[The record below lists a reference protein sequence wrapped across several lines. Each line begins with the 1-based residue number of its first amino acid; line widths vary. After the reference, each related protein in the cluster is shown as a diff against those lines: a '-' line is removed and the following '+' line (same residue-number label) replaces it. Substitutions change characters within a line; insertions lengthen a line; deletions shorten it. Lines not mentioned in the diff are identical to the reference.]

1 MSGEQYSNNLLE
13 AMSIIADRAVAT
25 ANYDKTV
32 QATIVECRDATI
44 GKYKVRYQDGF
55 WQAYENNTSVT
66 YTPGTNV
73 YILIPNGDMSQHK
86 TILGTVKKL
95 GINYIN
101 TIEEENRYAENGN
114 NMLSMENQ
122 IFQLHSYRTQ
132 KIKIYDVEEEEENNI
147 KIDIA
152 AASAY
157 LKTSSH
163 LKCSF
168 TIQTSLDFS
177 QRYNGNYGIKFYLD
191 FEDKSLGE
199 IVTRQYIF
207 DTYLMEGNPYLF
219 NNKVKQNSVFE
230 IDGENFVQISK
241 IELFTQLFP
250 QKDETK
256 EPDIFISNLSIIGVN
271 QLSQEEINSVSL
283 SFVAKKGYIFNKN
296 SEENDERTIQAIVR
310 VLGKTVPNDS
320 QGLRFYWF
328 VRNVS
333 ISTQSPYYTKY
344 GGIGWKCLNTYSVLS
359 QTEDQSEPLTVN
371 FNPSGPLFTVK
382 KSDVRIKQQQYKCV
396 VLYGDNTFEK
406 QFKIINNDA
415 DYEISLQSD
424 SGTQFVL
431 DAGYPT
437 LTCSVKQKDKQ
448 GQYKDV
454 TGSFSYRWG
463 VINNKGVFSVLEEI
477 EYNQLQRM
485 EQQESVFNDIENGFN
500 SNALLRNSSDYT
512 KEWQPILDSIITNQD
527 VYNALKERLQY
538 YKTKQYVYQN
548 ILHNVNIKKIVNFST
563 YVCTVIDSQ
572 SNVIGSKEI
581 TLVNK
586 TTSNGGY
593 TLVINNGKQ
602 VFNYNEQ
609 GVSPCDNEK
618 INFVIPE
625 LSFSLYNQKGVEIDQ
640 KQIRQENIR
649 WIFPNKE
656 DSLLNDYLMNDKE
669 NIPQVNGTIV
679 YPNTRIFS
687 YGISKKYFVNKNSND
702 IQLQVTYNGYT
713 LSAKTNFIFT
723 KEGFAGTNGTGL
735 VLRIV
740 PIDEQGNQIDEL
752 PCFKVQNKEGIS
764 NFNLLKAQLW
774 ENGEQI
780 INKDE
785 RYLWSILKNVSDV
798 TNLKLGKDI
807 VKNTL
812 EVSYSLPSPTNSEE
826 NKTPVNIIKLSVQYN
841 GRKVYA
847 TIPILVYQFYKV
859 PDNNYNLQFI
869 NLYLKPN
876 TGFQYV
882 FYAEDGTSPQYD
894 DREPFTFI
902 LTETSSRTNNREQD
916 ISDIDLQ
923 GFNHRYNYTV
933 NGNISIKDTQN
944 HSKQCIVIPNSIYD
958 GSILNNTLICE
969 VNYLNTVVAKCTV
982 PIHMMLNRYG
992 HAALNDWDGNS
1003 IDIGNTS
1010 GDTILAP
1017 QVGAGQKEGNAFTG
1031 ILMGTVQSGND
1042 KKNGLFGYKKGART
1056 IFLDATN
1063 GSATF
1068 GQAGT
1073 GQIKIDAESGI
1084 ITGGSYSTKK
1094 GSGMEINLGEN
1105 PSITFGSKKFYVTP
1119 AGQLY
1124 AQDGGQIAGWN
1135 IEKDKLSKGTVGI
1148 SSNNTPIKTGNTTI
1162 PNFAFWAGDTKAS
1175 DAPFSVNFKGDLKS
1189 TSINIGGNVHIE
1201 DGKIYSKDHTSFTS
1215 TGQGFYL
1222 SSDGLSLGANFSV
1235 KNDGFLTAKAG
1246 YIGNSSNGFKI
1257 NANSISNGT
1266 QGAKK
1271 SVYLGTNLISLGDTF
1286 KVSNTGELTAS
1297 KGKIAN
1303 WYFTDGAFYDEKVK
1317 TSGKTDYGDYDKKQG
1332 KYTSV
1337 YQNGMYFGN
1346 GGIRFGSNFHVGSN
1360 GDMYAVAGTI
1370 GGWTIGTSSLTGN
1383 NLKLYSSGAIE
1394 GTNWNINSGGKATF
1408 SDINITGG
1416 KMTGG
1421 TIGGGSKMTG
1431 GSISPSGVSCGGYDN
1446 MNSWCQDIV
1455 ARTVTADY
1463 IKSKVLEVDGRRA
1476 SWKKKDI
1483 VTDVKLD
1490 RTYGNTSDGKQ
1501 FITSVTLTV
1510 SHSYGVYVLGF

>member
-55 WQAYENNTSVT
+55 WQAYENNTNVT
-66 YTPGTNV
+66 YTPGTSV

-122 IFQLHSYRTQ
+122 SFQLHSYRTQ
-132 KIKIYDVEEEEENNI
+132 VIKIYDVDRTKNDI
-147 KIDIA
+147 KIDVA

-230 IDGENFVQISK
+230 IDGENFIQISR

-256 EPDIFISNLSIIGVN
+256 EADIFISNLSIIGVN
-271 QLSQEEINSVSL
+271 QLSQEEMNSVSL

-296 SEENDERTIQAIVR
+296 NEENDERTIQAIVR

-333 ISTQSPYYTKY
+333 VSTQSPYYIKY

-431 DAGYPT
+431 DTGYPT

-454 TGSFSYRWG
+454 TESFSYRWG
-463 VINNKGVFSVLEEI
+463 VINNKGVFSSLEEI
-477 EYNQLQRM
+477 DNIELNRM
-485 EQQESVFNDIENGFN
+485 INEESIFEDIENKFKENKLLKNGKDYVNVDLDIESVF
-500 SNALLRNSSDYT
+500 
-512 KEWQPILDSIITNQD
+512 TNQD
-527 VYNALKERLQY
+527 VYNVLKERLQY
-538 YKTKQYVYQN
+538 YKTKQYVYKN
-548 ILHNVNIKKIVNFST
+548 ILHNVNIKRIVNFST
-563 YVCTVIDSQ
+563 YVCTVVDSQ

-625 LSFSLYNQKGVEIDQ
+625 LSFSLYNQKGIEIDQ
-640 KQIRQENIR
+640 KQIKQENIR

-656 DSLLNDYLMNDKE
+656 NSLLTNYLMQSNEK
-669 NIPQVNGTIV
+669 IPQVNGTII
-679 YPNTRIFS
+679 YPNTRIFL

-702 IQLQVTYNGYT
+702 IQLQVIYNGYT
-713 LSAKTNFIFT
+713 LFAKTNFIFT

-735 VLRIV
+735 VLRII
-740 PIDEQGNQIDEL
+740 PIDKEGNQINEL
-752 PCFKVQNKEGIS
+752 PCFKVQNNVATS
-764 NFNLLKAQLW
+764 NFSSLKAELW

-780 INKDE
+780 IDKE
-785 RYLWSILKNVSDV
+785 KSYLWSVLKNKTDITNLELKGTTKNILK
-798 TNLKLGKDI
+798 
-807 VKNTL
+807 
-812 EVSYSLPSPTNSEE
+812 VSYLSLQPTNEI
-826 NKTPVNIIKLSVQYN
+826 PVNIIKLSVQYN

-847 TIPILVYQFYKV
+847 TIPILVYQIF
-859 PDNNYNLQFI
+859 NNEF

-894 DREPFTFI
+894 NTKPFTFI
-902 LTETSSRTNNREQD
+902 LTETSKRTNNNEQD

-923 GFNHRYNYTV
+923 DFAHSYNYTIR
-933 NGNISIKDTQN
+933 GNISIKNPQN
-944 HSKQCIVIPNSIYD
+944 KSKQCIIIPNSIYD

-969 VNYLNTVVAKCTV
+969 VQLQKKPVAKCTV

-992 HAALNDWDGNS
+992 HSALNDWDGNS

-1017 QVGAGQKEGNAFTG
+1017 QVGAGQKNNQNYFTG
-1031 ILMGTVQSGND
+1031 ILMGTVKNGNGN
-1042 KKNGLFGYKKGART
+1042 KQNGLFGYSKGART
-1056 IFLDATN
+1056 IFLDAETGN
-1063 GSATF
+1063 ANF
-1068 GQAGT
+1068 GLAKK
-1073 GQIKIDAESGI
+1073 GQIQITAEKGQ
-1084 ITGGSYSTKK
+1084 ITGGEYSQKNGTGLLIDLQKPEIK
-1094 GSGMEINLGEN
+1094 YGSGKFFVSSSGALTAKDE
-1105 PSITFGSKKFYVTP
+1105 GS
-1119 AGQLY
+1119 
-1124 AQDGGQIAGWN
+1124 IAGWN
-1135 IEKDKLSKGTVGI
+1135 IGTNELSKNTVGM
-1148 SSNNTPIKTGNTTI
+1148 SSNDNKKTNI
-1162 PNFAFWAGDTKAS
+1162 AFWAGNTDSSK
-1175 DAPFSVNFKGDLKS
+1175 APFKVDFNGNLTMTKGYIGTGENKITIGDGKLYSGNHNTLSS
-1189 TSINIGGNVHIE
+1189 TQKGFYLDHTGLSIGGNFKVSYDKE
-1201 DGKIYSKDHTSFTS
+1201 NN
-1215 TGQGFYL
+1215 
-1222 SSDGLSLGANFSV
+1222 SL
-1235 KNDGFLTAKAG
+1235 LTVQKG
-1246 YIGNSSNGFKI
+1246 YIGNSTNGFTI
-1257 NANSISNGT
+1257 NSKSISNGT
-1266 QGAKK
+1266 QGAEK
-1271 SVYLGTNLISLGDTF
+1271 SVYLGTDLISLGKTF
-1286 KVSNTGELTAS
+1286 KVNNTGELTAS
-1297 KGKIAN
+1297 KGKLAGWNFNDKAIYN
-1303 WYFTDGAFYDEKVK
+1303 DEVTDAR
-1317 TSGKTDYGDYDKKQG
+1317 YGNN
-1332 KYTSV
+1332 
-1337 YQNGMYFGN
+1337 NGVFSKGVYFGE
-1346 GGIRFGSNFHVGSN
+1346 GGLRMGGNFHVNSAGQLYCIDGS
-1360 GDMYAVAGTI
+1360 I
-1370 GGWTIGTSSLTGN
+1370 GGWKIKAGSLTGGS
-1383 NLKLYSSGAIE
+1383 LKLYSTGAI
-1394 GTNWNINSGGKATF
+1394 NDSGDTWYIAANGEATF
-1408 SDINITGG
+1408 RNVKTANIH
-1416 KMTGG
+1416 GG
-1421 TIGGGSKMTG
+1421 TISGGSRTGGSITG
-1431 GSISPSGVSCGGYDN
+1431 GSISPGGVSCGGYSS
-1446 MNSWCQDIV
+1446 MNEWCVGTLKAEKAWITDLI
-1455 ARTVTADY
+1455 ANKITATFTN
-1463 IKSKVLEVDGRRA
+1463 SFVLKCGALLVGGRQFSA
-1476 SWKKKDI
+1476 KKLSLPSGTI
-1483 VTDVKLD
+1483 
-1490 RTYGNTSDGKQ
+1490 
-1501 FITSVTLTV
+1501 
-1510 SHSYGVYVLGF
+1510 YVLATDSISYSAGQIT

>member
-55 WQAYENNTSVT
+55 WQAYENNTNIT
-66 YTPGTNV
+66 YTPGTSV

-101 TIEEENRYAENGN
+101 TIEEEDRYAENGN
-114 NMLSMENQ
+114 NMLFMESQ
-122 IFQLHSYRTQ
+122 SFQLHSYQTQ
-132 KIKIYDVEEEEENNI
+132 TIRIYDIDRTKNDI

-230 IDGENFVQISK
+230 IDGENFVQISR

-296 SEENDERTIQAIVR
+296 SEEDDERTIQAIVR
-310 VLGKTVPNDS
+310 VLGKTVPNNS

-333 ISTQSPYYTKY
+333 VSTQSPYYTKY

-359 QTEDQSEPLTVN
+359 QTEDQLRPLTVN
-371 FNPSGPLFTVK
+371 FNPSGPLFTIK

-406 QFKIINNDA
+406 QFKVINNDA

-454 TGSFSYRWG
+454 TDNFSYRWG

-477 EYNQLQRM
+477 NNVEWTRM
-485 EQQESVFNDIENGFN
+485 ENEKSVFNEIDNNFKSNMLLKNGTDYVYRQGLDLESVF
-500 SNALLRNSSDYT
+500 
-512 KEWQPILDSIITNQD
+512 TNQD
-527 VYNALKERLQY
+527 VYNVLKERLQY
-538 YKTKQYVYQN
+538 YKIKQYIYKN

-586 TTSNGGY
+586 ATSNGGY
-593 TLVINNGKQ
+593 TLVINNSKQ

-656 DSLLNDYLMNDKE
+656 DSLLNDYLMQDKE
-669 NIPQVNGTIV
+669 KIPQTNGTTI

-702 IQLQVTYNGYT
+702 IQLQVIYNGYT
-713 LSAKTNFIFT
+713 LSARTNFIFT

-740 PIDEQGNQIDEL
+740 PIDEQGNQINEL
-752 PCFKVQNKEGIS
+752 PCFKVKNNITTQ
-764 NFNLLKAQLW
+764 NFNLLKAELW

-780 INKDE
+780 INE
-785 RYLWSILKNVSDV
+785 ESFYLWSILKNASEK
-798 TNLKLGKDI
+798 TNLVLGNKI
-807 VKNTL
+807 NNTL
-812 EVSYSLPSPTNSEE
+812 KVSYSPLPPSTEDDNE
-826 NKTPVNIIKLSVQYN
+826 TPVNIIKLSVQYN

-847 TIPILVYQFYKV
+847 TIPILVYQFYQI
-859 PDNNYNLQFI
+859 PNNNYNSQF

-902 LTETSSRTNNREQD
+902 LTETSIRTNNNEQD

-923 GFNHRYNYTV
+923 EFEHVYNYTV

-944 HSKQCIVIPNSIYD
+944 ISKQCVVIPDSTYD

-969 VNYLNTVVAKCTV
+969 VSYLNNVIAKCTV

-1017 QVGAGQKEGNAFTG
+1017 QVGAGQKNNQNQFTG
-1031 ILMGTVQSGND
+1031 ILMGTVKNGNGN
-1042 KKNGLFGYKKGART
+1042 KQNGLFGYSNGDRT
-1056 IFLDATN
+1056 IFLDAETGDAN
-1063 GSATF
+1063 F
-1068 GQAGT
+1068 GIAGN
-1073 GQIKIDAESGI
+1073 GQIKINAIKST
-1084 ITGGSYSTKK
+1084 ITGGGYDNVKSQTGMLIDLKTPKIKFKTGNFSVDENGFLVAK
-1094 GSGMEINLGEN
+1094 GG
-1105 PSITFGSKKFYVTP
+1105 GS
-1119 AGQLY
+1119 
-1124 AQDGGQIAGWN
+1124 IAGWN
-1135 IEKDKLSKGTVGI
+1135 IENSKLSKDTVGMSSDN
-1148 SSNNTPIKTGNTTI
+1148 SSNSNI
-1162 PNFAFWAGDTKAS
+1162 AFWAGNTKSS
-1175 DAPFSVNFKGDLKS
+1175 DAPFSVNFKGDLKA
-1189 TSINIGGNVHIE
+1189 TSMNIGGDVFI
-1201 DGKIYSKDHTSFTS
+1201 DKGKIYSKDHPSFTS
-1215 TGQGFYL
+1215 TGSGFYL

-1235 KNDGFLTAKAG
+1235 NKAGSLVAKDG
-1246 YIGNSSNGFKI
+1246 YIGNGSNGFKI
-1257 NANSISNGT
+1257 NPTSISNGN
-1266 QGAKK
+1266 
-1271 SVYLGTNLISLGDTF
+1271 VYLGTDKISLGSTF
-1286 KVSNTGELTAS
+1286 SVNNTGFLTAS
-1297 KGKIAN
+1297 KGKIAGWN
-1303 WYFTDGAFYDEKVK
+1303 FNNKAIYNDDVTDPR
-1317 TSGKTDYGDYDKKQG
+1317 YGNSAGVFSKG
-1332 KYTSV
+1332 V
-1337 YQNGMYFGN
+1337 YFGE
-1346 GGIRFGSNFHVGSN
+1346 GGLRMGANFHVGSN
-1360 GDMYAVAGTI
+1360 GWMYATAGTI
-1370 GGWTIGTSSLTGN
+1370 GGWTIGSSTLKGGNLTLN
-1383 NLKLYSSGAIE
+1383 SGGSMSGPGWKIE
-1394 GTNWNINSGGKATF
+1394 SGGKATF
-1408 SDINITGG
+1408 NNIHITGG
-1416 KMTGG
+1416 EMSGG
-1421 TIGGGSKMTG
+1421 TISGGNRTGGSITG
-1431 GSISPSGVSCGGYDN
+1431 GSISPGGVGCGGYDN
-1446 MNSWCQDIV
+1446 MNKWCEHIV
-1455 ARTVTADY
+1455 ATSVTADY
-1463 IKSKVLEVDGRRA
+1463 IESKVSDSGLSFTGWLNARKFSCSKEAYYKGSQIATR
-1476 SWKKKDI
+1476 SWVQTELLKYAKKSDI
-1483 VTDVKLD
+1483 PSSA
-1490 RTYGNTSDGKQ
+1490 NP
-1501 FITSVTLTV
+1501 
-1510 SHSYGVYVLGF
+1510 